1 MKSIILF
8 LSLMFVSNILSQNW
22 ITTGGNYQR
31 NGLSKII
38 GPNSVAA
45 AYWTVNSTNTTAWG
59 NSVYSYNDKFVTSR
73 IVLSPYTGKIELRN
87 INTGALI
94 WEKMINS
101 SSRMYAVGF
110 NEDAVYAHD
119 YFTGILYALN
129 VSDGSVKWSIASD
142 MFPGNTGLLFACD
155 GDPIDRG
162 RRINKVT
169 GVAGWTNNYIIPV
182 GPDGGFC
189 VYGNTY
195 YHWTGSIVTPKQL
208 IAIDINT
215 GATKYLS
222 AALPGDGDQE
232 NDLCVGPDGTIYIC
246 RDGGSLYAFQDN
258 GSGLVQLWSHTP
270 GYVVKGVGKDG
281 TLYASNINDP
291 SQFTNS
297 NIYRLNPANGNILD
311 SAQTRT
317 PLAYLAVGAD
327 STIYVGTGEAGG
339 GRYVAFTP
347 NLQTIKW
354 QLSVPYNYYS
364 GPSLSKDGIFIT
376 VGAGTEIK
384 AYKTNYT
391 IKPVADFRASITI
404 VPASTG
410 TSFFDQSSFSPAS
423 WNWSFPGS
431 TTPTSNVQNPVNII
445 YNTVGVY
452 PVTLNAVN
460 ASGQDTL
467 TRTCYI
473 SVVPWFGITQIGNEV
488 PEKYSLS
495 QNYPNPFN
503 PSTKI
508 RFQIPLSR
516 GVDAEAEGRQGV
528 LLVIFNSIGQQVSQL
543 VNRDLPPGSY
553 EYEWDAS
560 NYPSGVYFYTLSS
573 EDFKETKKMIL
584 IK

>member
-1 MKSIILF
+1 MKTLILF
-8 LSLMFVSNILSQNW
+8 LTLLLSSAVLSQNW

-31 NGLSKII
+31 NGLSKIT
-38 GPNSVAA
+38 GPNSVVS

-59 NSVYSYNDKFVTSR
+59 NSVYTYNDKFVTSR

-94 WEKMINS
+94 WEKMINA

-110 NEDAVYAHD
+110 NDDAVYAHD
-119 YFTGILYALN
+119 YNTGTLYALN

-162 RRINKVT
+162 KRINKIT
-169 GVAGWTNNYIIPV
+169 GIARWTNNYIIPV

-195 YHWTGSIVTPKQL
+195 YHWTGSIVTPKTL

-222 AALPGDGDQE
+222 ASLPGDGDQE
-232 NDLCVGPDGTIYIC
+232 NDLCIGPDGTIYIC

-258 GSGLVQLWSHTP
+258 GSAFVQLWSHTP

-297 NIYRLNPANGNILD
+297 NIYRLDPANGNILD

-317 PLAYLAVGAD
+317 PLAYMAVGAD

-354 QLSVPYNYYS
+354 QLNVPYNYYS
-364 GPSLSKDGIFIT
+364 GPSLSKDGIFIS

-384 AYKTNYT
+384 AFKTNYT

-404 VPASTG
+404 VPATTG
-410 TSFFDQSSFSPAS
+410 TNFFDQSSYGATS

-431 TTPTSNVQNPVNII
+431 NTPTSSVQNPANII
-445 YNTVGVY
+445 YPTVGVY
-452 PVTLNAVN
+452 PVTLISTN
-460 ASGQDTL
+460 SQGTDTL
-467 TRTCYI
+467 IKSCYI
-473 SVVPWFGITQIGNEV
+473 SVVPWFGI
-488 PEKYSLS
+488 
-495 QNYPNPFN
+495 
-503 PSTKI
+503 
-508 RFQIPLSR
+508 
-516 GVDAEAEGRQGV
+516 
-528 LLVIFNSIGQQVSQL
+528 QQ
-543 VNRDLPPGSY
+543 
-553 EYEWDAS
+553 
-560 NYPSGVYFYTLSS
+560 
-573 EDFKETKKMIL
+573 
-584 IK
+584 